1 MVKSFNIELTP
12 TDKLSAKLK
21 VIAKHAAELAKE
33 LDEIENNWCD
43 KCKQVRF
50 KKHTHEISIP
60 KHNIAMRCVCDG

>member
-33 LDEIENNWCD
+33 LDEIENN
-43 KCKQVRF
+43 
-50 KKHTHEISIP
+50 
-60 KHNIAMRCVCDG
+60 